1 MIANTILQQLGGH
14 GFTVMTGSRNYIN
27 LGNGLQMSLARNK
40 TSANRLKI
48 ILDEDTDTYTM
59 YFYRQTLTK
68 YADIKVKEIAK
79 YEGVYFDMLQQIFT
93 DVTGLYTRLQAEAA
107 RAALLSFGEQ
117 KADKESS
124 KETYMFNFKEN
135 IWIFNTNIHF
145 YDYKQLYLHSVLL

>member
-14 GFTVMTGSRNYIN
+14 GFTSSLEKQTGSRNYIN

-93 DVTGLYTRLQAEAA
+93 DVTGLYTRL
-107 RAALLSFGEQ
+107 
-117 KADKESS
+117 
-124 KETYMFNFKEN
+124 
-135 IWIFNTNIHF
+135 
-145 YDYKQLYLHSVLL
+145 

>member
-14 GFTVMTGSRNYIN
+14 GFTVMTGSRNYIKTGSRNYIN

-68 YADIKVKEIAK
+68 YADIRVKEIAK

-93 DVTGLYTRLQAEAA
+93 DVTGLYTRL
-107 RAALLSFGEQ
+107 
-117 KADKESS
+117 
-124 KETYMFNFKEN
+124 
-135 IWIFNTNIHF
+135 
-145 YDYKQLYLHSVLL
+145 

>member
-59 YFYRQTLTK
+59 LYSEVMTAVCSF
-68 YADIKVKEIAK
+68 I
-79 YEGVYFDMLQQIFT
+79 GVIL
-93 DVTGLYTRLQAEAA
+93 V
-107 RAALLSFGEQ
+107 LS
-117 KADKESS
+117 
-124 KETYMFNFKEN
+124 
-135 IWIFNTNIHF
+135 
-145 YDYKQLYLHSVLL
+145 